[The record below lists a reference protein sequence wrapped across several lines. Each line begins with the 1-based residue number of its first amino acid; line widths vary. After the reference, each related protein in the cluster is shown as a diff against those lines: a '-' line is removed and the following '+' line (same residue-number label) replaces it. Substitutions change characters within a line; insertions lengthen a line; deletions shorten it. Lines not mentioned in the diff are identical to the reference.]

1 MALREDRYNIE
12 AHASGEGALAGILAG
27 ETLLALGLMY
37 SIGRSVEPN
46 LVEAH
51 KWFNIAAL
59 RGCPEAA
66 ERRTEIAREMSRTDI
81 ADAQRRARDWLSGH

>member
-1 MALREDRYNIE
+1 MGLREHKYNIE
-12 AHASGEGALAGILAG
+12 AYAGGGGALEGMLAG

-66 ERRTEIAREMSRTDI
+66 AHRSEIAREMSRADI
-81 ADAQRRARDWLSGH
+81 ADAQRRARDWLSAH

>member
-1 MALREDRYNIE
+1 MGLREDRCGIE
-12 AHASGEGALAGILAG
+12 ARNSGEGALEGMLAG

-59 RGCPEAA
+59 RGSPEAA
-66 ERRTEIAREMSRTDI
+66 ARRSEIAREMSRADI
-81 ADAQRRARDWLSGH
+81 ADAQRRARDWLSAH